1 MQETQWPQLISCL
14 DVSMV
19 ADRAGHEIVATI
31 AEIHL
36 YPEVKEKL
44 CHILPPEAE
53 CHLAP
58 VAAWADTVRGRY
70 PGTGP
75 MHYVNRE

>member
-1 MQETQWPQLISCL
+1 M
-14 DVSMV
+14 
-19 ADRAGHEIVATI
+19 
-31 AEIHL
+31 
-36 YPEVKEKL
+36 L
-44 CHILPPEAE
+44 CHILPPEAG

-75 MHYVNRE
+75 MHYVNREY